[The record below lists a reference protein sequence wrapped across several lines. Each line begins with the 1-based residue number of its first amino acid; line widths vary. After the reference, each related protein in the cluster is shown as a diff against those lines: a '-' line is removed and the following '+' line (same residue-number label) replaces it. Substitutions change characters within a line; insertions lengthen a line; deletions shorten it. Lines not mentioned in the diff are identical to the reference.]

1 MERRLAK
8 LEAGFDGADSCGPL
22 ALIASNSWA
31 AVDRAAWA
39 TAQILHDEDVESAL
53 IEKYAGHPVRP
64 CRHARRHILVIE
76 VPAPASVEAASED
89 ERAAWRDRVSAR
101 HPWRS

>member
-8 LEAGFDGADSCGPL
+8 LEAGFGGETCGPL
-22 ALIASNSWA
+22 ALIAPNSWSDA
-31 AVDRAAWA
+31 DRELWER
-39 TAQILHDEDVESAL
+39 AQILHDEDVESAL

-64 CRHARRHILVIE
+64 CRCARRHFTVIV
-76 VPAPASVEAASED
+76 VPAPASVEASSEA
-89 ERAAWRDRVSAR
+89 ERATWRERVNAR